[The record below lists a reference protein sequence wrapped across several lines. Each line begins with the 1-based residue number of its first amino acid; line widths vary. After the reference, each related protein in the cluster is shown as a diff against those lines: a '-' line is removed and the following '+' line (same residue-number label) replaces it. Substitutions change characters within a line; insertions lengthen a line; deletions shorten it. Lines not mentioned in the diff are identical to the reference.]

1 MNTLIFLILIIFL
14 LICLAIF
21 SGLAIGVLT
30 LNRFDLKL
38 KALRG
43 NKQAKIIYPYRLM
56 GYQLPLTLLFG
67 IVFAIAGVM
76 ALLDTKMLGL
86 FAVFLTTIIVVIPAL
101 VLPMTY
107 VKISGINLTA
117 KFVPLL
123 KYLLIM
129 FSPVARPLGR
139 MLDDKFGEYSPRVHS
154 KEELYKILD
163 EHKVSDYSDL
173 DKEEIRIVRHAL
185 SFGNKQV
192 REVMIPRRSVVS
204 VSADEVIGP
213 IVIDEL
219 HKSGHSRFPVT
230 ADKKSQNFIG
240 TLYLR
245 DLVGLNKTSVAK
257 QLMRSEV
264 NYIHEEQT
272 LDYALKVFLKTN
284 HHLLVVVNTFEEFVG
299 VISLE
304 DVIEQILGRQ
314 IIDEFD
320 EHADIRAVAKS
331 LAERE
336 AKQREKTQK

>member
-14 LICLAIF
+14 LVCLALF
-21 SGLAIGVLT
+21 SGLAVGILT
-30 LNRFDLKL
+30 LNRYELKL

-43 NKQAKIIYPYRLM
+43 SKDAKVVYPFRMM
-56 GYQLPLTLLFG
+56 GYRLPLTLLTGSIFV
-67 IVFAIAGVM
+67 IVVIM
-76 ALLDTKMLGL
+76 ALLDSKMHGL
-86 FAVFLTTIIVVIPAL
+86 LAVIITTLVIVIPGI
-101 VLPMTY
+101 VLPMSY
-107 VKISGINLTA
+107 MKIKGLGLTA
-117 KFVPLL
+117 KLTPSL
-123 KYLLIM
+123 KYILII

-139 MLDDKFGEYSPRVHS
+139 MLDDKFCEYFPRVHS

-163 EHKVSDYSDL
+163 EHKVSEHSDIE
-173 DKEEIRIVRHAL
+173 KEEMRIVRHAL

-192 REVMIPRRSVVS
+192 REVMVPRRSVVS

-245 DLVGLNKTSVAK
+245 DLVGLKNTSAAK
-257 QLMRSEV
+257 QLMRPEI
-264 NYIHEEQT
+264 NYIHEEQP

-320 EHADIRAVAKS
+320 EHADLRAVAKS
-331 LAERE
+331 LAAQEV
-336 AKQREKTQK
+336 KQREKTQE